1 MRQRVLE
8 IVRGAVD
15 DLNEELGYDELRNP
29 NENTGLHGGE
39 QGIDSL
45 SLVSLIVDLEGQ
57 ISSEFSADV
66 VLADEKAMSSRNS
79 PYRTVGALVDFI
91 VERLNGAGSNGEG
104 GHA

>member
-1 MRQRVLE
+1 MRERVLG
-8 IVRGAVD
+8 IVRSAVD

-29 NENTGLHGGE
+29 NETTGLHGNE

-57 ISSEFSADV
+57 ISAAFSADV

-79 PYRTVGALVDFI
+79 PYRTVGTLVDFI
-91 VERLNGAGSNGEG
+91 VQRLEAEGTNGGNGNG
-104 GHA
+104 